1 MATSNVFFCSDHHF
15 GHSNIIKFTRDNGD
29 RLRSFNTL
37 HDMHEHIIH
46 KHNSV
51 VKPTDKVYFLGD
63 VCMTRTAEGL
73 TILNRLYGK
82 KILIRGNHDE
92 CKLSQYAE
100 YFEDVRGITHR
111 YGIVMSHVPIHP
123 DSLERWG
130 FNMHGHL
137 HYKRVL
143 DQSGKPDPRYINV
156 SMEQLTDY
164 TPLSLD
170 DLNRRITNA
179 KHELALAQESRNWGL
194 AF

>member
-1 MATSNVFFCSDHHF
+1 MSNIFFCSDHHF
-15 GHSNIIKFTRDNGD
+15 GHQNIIKFTRDNGD
-29 RLRSFNTL
+29 KLRSFNTL
-37 HDMHEHIIH
+37 EHMQEYIIQ

-51 VKPTDKVYFLGD
+51 VQPGDKVYFLGD

-73 TILNRLYGK
+73 KILSRLNGE

-100 YFEDVRGITHR
+100 YFTDIRGVSNR
-111 YGIVMSHVPIHP
+111 YGVVMSHVPIHP

-143 DQSGKPDPRYINV
+143 LPNGHPDPRYINV
-156 SMEQLTDY
+156 SMEQLADY

-170 DLNRRITNA
+170 ELNRKITNA
-179 KHELALAQESRNWGL
+179 KKQLAMA
-194 AF
+194 